1 MPDARERTIE
11 RGIIN
16 DTYETA
22 ITRALLNPGVLIDP

>member
-16 DTYETA
+16 DAYETA
-22 ITRALLNPGVLIDP
+22 ITRAHSIRD